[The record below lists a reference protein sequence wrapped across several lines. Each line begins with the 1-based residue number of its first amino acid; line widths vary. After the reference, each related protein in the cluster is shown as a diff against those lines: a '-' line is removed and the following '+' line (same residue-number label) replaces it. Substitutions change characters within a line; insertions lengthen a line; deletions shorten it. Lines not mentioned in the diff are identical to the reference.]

1 MRRGPVGAPG
11 PFIDVG
17 GNIGVLVNATMGR
30 MDGAIVI
37 VVSAELVGTAA
48 TGKDM
53 MDTGLLVMM
62 RTGGDAGATTT

>member
-1 MRRGPVGAPG
+1 MGCGPVGATG

-37 VVSAELVGTAA
+37 VVSAELAGTAA
-48 TGKDM
+48 SGKDM